1 MPSILYFKLCK
12 IDAGFNYLLGRMTM
26 KLTHRVKGHS
36 LIRLLIRSRRPAICL
51 LRNACFVCA
60 FRHAH
65 SLTHS
70 LAPRLMGMRFMYINW
85 MHWSFIV
92 SIQSALTRSLTLL
105 TRPLAR
111 LHHSLACS
119 LTRSRDHGKM
129 YYIMSQFQH
138 VTPTPR
144 RHMII
149 QNSL

>member
-26 KLTHRVKGHS
+26 KLTHKVKGHS
-36 LIRLLIRSRRPAICL
+36 LIRSLIRSRRPAICL

-70 LAPRLMGMRFMYINW
+70 LAPRLMGMRFMYMNW
-85 MHWSFIV
+85 MHWSFTV
-92 SIQSALTRSLTLL
+92 SIQSALTRSLTPL
-105 TRPLAR
+105 TLSHGYI
-111 LHHSLACS
+111 LHSLACS
-119 LTRSRDHGKM
+119 LTRFWDHGKM
-129 YYIMSQFQH
+129 CYIISQFQH

-144 RHMII
+144 QHTII
-149 QNSL
+149 